1 MVRYSTNSIHDLYHD
16 AYEIEAGS
24 QSPRIQK
31 LHDRGEGCKVSL
43 GVTVPEQTKHIFVLY
58 NPGGEVNT
66 YKLSDRQKTI
76 AGSIQEHETKY
87 ASMKNYMACDEKL
100 ARNLRK
106 FIEIYAAKTGKGFD
120 ECVND
125 FGQVNTS
132 FYPSPRMKELP
143 DLDYYLEVQ
152 ESFSVMQDELNCK
165 NLRSLIFS
173 GPTIDYFF
181 HKLYKPGAKIKNHKH
196 LKEIKNAFTTVLAN
210 GKEVLCIFIK
220 HLSYINNPTVIA
232 GSFHELLQN

>member
-1 MVRYSTNSIHDLYHD
+1 MVRYSTRSIHDLYSD

-24 QSPRIQK
+24 QSPRIQN

-58 NPGGEVNT
+58 NPGGEVKT
-66 YKLSDRQKTI
+66 YNLSDRREAI

-106 FIEIYAAKTGKGFD
+106 FIEAYAVKAGADFTD
-120 ECVND
+120 CVND

-132 FYPSPRMKELP
+132 FYPSPRMKDLP
-143 DLDYYLEVQ
+143 DLDCYLEAQ
-152 ESFSVMQDELNCK
+152 ESFSVMQ
-165 NLRSLIFS
+165 
-173 GPTIDYFF
+173 G
-181 HKLYKPGAKIKNHKH
+181 
-196 LKEIKNAFTTVLAN
+196 
-210 GKEVLCIFIK
+210 
-220 HLSYINNPTVIA
+220 
-232 GSFHELLQN
+232 